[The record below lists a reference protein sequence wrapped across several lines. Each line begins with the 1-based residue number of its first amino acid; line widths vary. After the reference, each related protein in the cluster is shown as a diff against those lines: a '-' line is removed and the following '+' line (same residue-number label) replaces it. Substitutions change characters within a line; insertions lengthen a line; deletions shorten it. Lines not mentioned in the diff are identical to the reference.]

1 MVKIYMPIS
10 QVITGLLLLGFAV
23 TSDVTQFAGPFSTA
37 LVETLAYTTSLILLI
52 WGVMWFF
59 WAISRDK
66 GVMSLSDR
74 RDQFELDAIRKNR
87 PHRDDELA
95 RLKELDSKY
104 SRYSILVKRDKKA
117 IKLIAVEHKPASYR
131 MPTPFLRYKSV
142 TSKKLYNVDNESW
155 DGKSAVKWKIDNPTV
170 DKVMD
175 AMADAQV
182 AVEEMENNSY
192 RNALEE
198 HKVDVLAI
206 TMQPPPASASS
217 RAHVAV
223 NDDPLQGL
231 IDKLDDELKVE

>member
-1 MVKIYMPIS
+1 MGTTLARRNQRPRSLLTKELKRRASFTKWEMVKIYMPIS

-117 IKLIAVEHKPASYR
+117 IKLIAVEHKPANYR

-170 DKVMD
+170 DKVMRVR
-175 AMADAQV
+175 ARMVSLILSPSWSMA
-182 AVEEMENNSY
+182 
-192 RNALEE
+192 
-198 HKVDVLAI
+198 LASFSL
-206 TMQPPPASASS
+206 PSA
-217 RAHVAV
+217 
-223 NDDPLQGL
+223 G
-231 IDKLDDELKVE
+231 